1 MQLPLS
7 AWKIHPSNLNSC
19 TTGQVSTVMSDNFRF
34 LIFAR
39 RSTGYFDVRRL
50 DGTRISAV
58 VNYKKLL
65 LLQKRKNSR

>member
-19 TTGQVSTVMSDNFRF
+19 TTGQVSTVTIDNFRF
-34 LIFAR
+34 LILAR

-50 DGTRISAV
+50 DGRVFLQALTI
-58 VNYKKLL
+58 KKLR